1 MKGYLNFLMLA
12 ENINPQA
19 SVAQKT
25 ADQVVFRNFQ
35 GEGVEFFF
43 KSDRIDPALTLH
55 DIICG
60 DVF

>member
-1 MKGYLNFLMLA
+1 MLA

-35 GEGVEFFF
+35 GEGVEFFL
-43 KSDRIDPALTLH
+43 KSDLIDPALTLH

>member
-1 MKGYLNFLMLA
+1 MLA

-35 GEGVEFFF
+35 GEGVFL
-43 KSDRIDPALTLH
+43 KSDLIDPALTLH